1 MRCGIAPPL
10 MSALAAVALL
20 TSGCGAADE
29 SEPVAVGT
37 VPSSAL
43 HAPAAAPA
51 STPANPAV
59 STPANTADTGTST
72 AAGVP
77 STDPYPNT
85 ALIDHTQWTDDSD
98 GRRLHVY
105 PTAAGRDDWFP
116 AALNRAWGEVLKD
129 APDADTPGMYDQFQC
144 HWQWARLVSPNKPS
158 WNLEPWRPAVGYDAT
173 VQALC
178 NPGGPDPAGK

>member
-1 MRCGIAPPL
+1 MRYGIA
-10 MSALAAVALL
+10 LAPVLTVVLL
-20 TSGCGAADE
+20 TCGCGAADE
-29 SEPVAVGT
+29 SSPVAIGT

-43 HAPAAAPA
+43 HAPATARAT
-51 STPANPAV
+51 TPAKTTSA
-59 STPANTADTGTST
+59 ST
-72 AAGVP
+72 AASASTVTQAVVP

-85 ALIDHTQWTDDSD
+85 PLIDHTQWTDDSD

-105 PTAAGRDDWFP
+105 PTPAGRDDWFP
-116 AALNRAWGEVLKD
+116 AALDRAWGEVLKD
-129 APDADTPGMYDQFQC
+129 APEANTPGMYDQFEC